1 MGRVCADH
9 EVPFTISRWIAAISV
24 EVRSQGGI
32 LSPLLWNM
40 VIHSLLVRLNNESL
54 WAQGFADIAIGINVK
69 LLSTVCAV
77 CELIRNSW
85 LSQETSEIL
94 PSDGVIFC
102 MAGRAGAGV
111 FSVTLDI
118 RESYA
123 LGPLA
128 TAFQAESA

>member
-40 VIHSLLVRLNNESL
+40 VIHSLLGRLNNESL

-102 MAGRAGAGV
+102 MAGRSGAGV

-128 TAFQAESA
+128 TVFQTESA